1 MWRDISREKNILEE
15 TGILRTNYFT
25 IISSI
30 LCLFLGTASG
40 NPGRRASTFY
50 IAKNDPEIVTD
61 SPALATFKH
70 CDYRS
75 VTPQSVLCSAR
86 NGFIHARQAF

>member
-15 TGILRTNYFT
+15 TGMLRTNYFI

-30 LCLFLGTASG
+30 LCLFLGMASG

-50 IAKNDPEIVTD
+50 IAKDDPETVMILLSWPLLSTEITGV
-61 SPALATFKH
+61 
-70 CDYRS
+70 
-75 VTPQSVLCSAR
+75 
-86 NGFIHARQAF
+86 